1 MTLSISP
8 VTIVTNKTAAANGA
22 TAITDCASVDGSAVV
37 ALGILAQCTYHA
49 DATAGCSAYVYA
61 SPLGLDGS
69 PWFEIQVVDIPL
81 KAGTTKGVAFSV
93 LPGHKYYRVRVR
105 NLDPVQSATAIY
117 VYAEPQVL
125 S

>member
-8 VTIVTNKTAAANGA
+8 VTIVTNKTAAANGS
-22 TAITDCASVDGSAVV
+22 TAIADCASVDGSAVV
-37 ALGILAQCTYHA
+37 ALGILAQCTYDA
-49 DATAGCSAYVYA
+49 GATAGCSAYVYA
-61 SPLGLDGS
+61 STDNAG
-69 PWFEIQVVDIPL
+69 WFEIQVVDIPL
-81 KAGTTKGVAFSV
+81 VAGTTKGVAFSV

-105 NLDPVQSATAIY
+105 NFDAAAAATAIY

>member
-8 VTIVTNKTAAANGA
+8 ATIVTNKTAAANGA

-61 SPLGLDGS
+61 STDNAG
-69 PWFEIQVVDIPL
+69 WFEVQVVDIPL
-81 KAGTTKGVAFSV
+81 VAGTTKGVAFSV

>member
-8 VTIVTNKTAAANGA
+8 VTIVTNKTAAANGS
-22 TAITDCASVDGSAVV
+22 TAIGDCASVDGSAVV

-49 DATAGCSAYVYA
+49 DATAGCSAYVFA
-61 SPLGLDGS
+61 STDNVS
-69 PWFEIQVVDIPL
+69 WFEVQVVDIPL
-81 KAGTTKGVAFSV
+81 VAGTTKGVAFSV
-93 LPGHKYYRVRVR
+93 LPGHKYYRVRIR
-105 NLDPVQSATAIY
+105 NFDAAVAATGIY

>member
-22 TAITDCASVDGSAVV
+22 TAIADCASVDGSAVV

-49 DATAGCSAYVYA
+49 DATAGCSVYVYA
-61 SPLGLDGS
+61 STDNVGYVG
-69 PWFEIQVVDIPL
+69 WFEIQVVDIPL
-81 KAGTTKGVAFSV
+81 VAGTTKGVAFSV
-93 LPGHKYYRVRVR
+93 LPGHKYYRVRIR
-105 NLDPVQSATAIY
+105 NFDAAVAATGIY

>member
-8 VTIVTNKTAAANGA
+8 VTIVTNKTAAANGS
-22 TAITDCASVDGSAVV
+22 TGINDCASVDGSAVV

-49 DATAGCSAYVYA
+49 GATAGCSVYVYA
-61 SPLGLDGS
+61 STDNVG
-69 PWFEIQVVDIPL
+69 WFEIQVVDIPL
-81 KAGTTKGVAFSV
+81 VAGTTKGVAFSV

-105 NLDPVQSATAIY
+105 NFDAAAAATAIY

>member
-8 VTIVTNKTAAANGA
+8 ITIVANKTAAASGA
-22 TAITDCASVDGSAVV
+22 TGIADCASVDGSAVV

-49 DATAGCSAYVYA
+49 DATAGCQVYVYA
-61 SPLGLDGS
+61 STDNVS
-69 PWFEIQVVDIPL
+69 WFEIQVVDIPL
-81 KAGTTKGVAFSV
+81 VAGTTKGVAFSV

-105 NLDPVQSATAIY
+105 NFDTVQAATGVY
-117 VYAEPQVL
+117 VFAEPQVL

>member
-1 MTLSISP
+1 
-8 VTIVTNKTAAANGA
+8 V
-22 TAITDCASVDGSAVV
+22 
-37 ALGILAQCTYHA
+37 
-49 DATAGCSAYVYA
+49 YVYA
-61 SPLGLDGS
+61 STDNVG
-69 PWFEIQVVDIPL
+69 WFEVQVVDIPL
-81 KAGTTKGVAFSV
+81 VAGTTKGVAFSV